1 MEDIENYQGHL
12 LAAHPKRSKGFL
24 SHGVVLVIDQDH
36 TGSLGLQINKQMTSG
51 STLASVMSNMDL
63 TLDIDQPLY
72 MGGSENTN
80 RIMMLHSLDWTSPTT
95 TAINDCLGLSNDVS
109 VLAAI
114 AAGEGPQHYRAI
126 AGFLKW
132 PPGHLEG
139 EISGDAPWHDL
150 AHSWSTVP
158 ADLDL
163 VFGLDGQEQW
173 HHVIESHAR
182 LQIASWF

>member
-1 MEDIENYQGHL
+1 
-12 LAAHPKRSKGFL
+12 
-24 SHGVVLVIDQDH
+24 
-36 TGSLGLQINKQMTSG
+36 
-51 STLASVMSNMDL
+51 MDWK
-63 TLDIDQPLY
+63 
-72 MGGSENTN
+72 SA
-80 RIMMLHSLDWTSPTT
+80 TT
-95 TAINDCLGLSNDVS
+95 TTINDCLGLSNDVS

-132 PPGHLEG
+132 PPGHLES

-158 ADLDL
+158 ATIDL
-163 VFGLDGQEQW
+163 VFGLNGEKQW